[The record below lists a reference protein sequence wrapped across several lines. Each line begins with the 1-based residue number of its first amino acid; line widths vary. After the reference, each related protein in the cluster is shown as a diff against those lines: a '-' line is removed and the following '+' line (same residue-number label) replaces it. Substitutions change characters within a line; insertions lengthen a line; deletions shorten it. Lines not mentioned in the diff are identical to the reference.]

1 MQDVASTVYAGVDTH
16 KDKHVLCLLD
26 GLGRRTFVGEFPA
39 DADGYDAL
47 ARAIGDPG
55 TCPVVGV
62 EGTAS
67 FGAGLTD
74 RLQSLGFNVLEV
86 LRPKRDRR
94 RRGADKNDAVDA
106 ELAARHAAAGDGT
119 SVPKSRDGWVEA
131 VRPLVRARDIAVR
144 ITTETSNAAK
154 SLVNTA
160 PERIRARYS
169 GMGTK
174 DMMRALS
181 RKRAES
187 GDPVADALML
197 SLRAIA
203 RTWRE
208 QDLRAAELETQIVEL
223 VRRNAPALLEVEG
236 CGPLSVA
243 ELAIAAGDNP
253 DRMDSEAAFASLCG
267 ACPIEASS
275 GKTVRHRLNRG
286 GNRRANHALHV
297 IVLNRMKYDGR
308 TKAYVERR
316 TRDGKS
322 KREIMRCLKRYVARE
337 VYRALLHPSDA
348 RHQSGDV
355 LKAGRTAAGLTQREV
370 GAMLNVES
378 VRISEIERDV
388 RKHFETRDR
397 YAHLLKEL
405 AKDPES
411 SLDTQ

>member
-181 RKRAES
+181 RKREES

-223 VRRNAPALLEVEG
+223 GQGERARAPRGGGVWSPLGGRARDSRRRQPGAHGLRGGIRLPVRRVPHRGVQRKDGAPQAQPRREQEG
-236 CGPLSVA
+236 KPR
-243 ELAIAAGDNP
+243 AARDCAQQDEIRRQDEGLRREEDPRRQIEKGD
-253 DRMDSEAAFASLCG
+253 
-267 ACPIEASS
+267 
-275 GKTVRHRLNRG
+275 
-286 GNRRANHALHV
+286 HALPQA
-297 IVLNRMKYDGR
+297 LC
-308 TKAYVERR
+308 
-316 TRDGKS
+316 
-322 KREIMRCLKRYVARE
+322 REGGLPC
-337 VYRALLHPSDA
+337 P
-348 RHQSGDV
+348 
-355 LKAGRTAAGLTQREV
+355 AAP
-370 GAMLNVES
+370 
-378 VRISEIERDV
+378 I
-388 RKHFETRDR
+388 
-397 YAHLLKEL
+397 
-405 AKDPES
+405 
-411 SLDTQ
+411 

>member
-1 MQDVASTVYAGVDTH
+1 M
-16 KDKHVLCLLD
+16 
-26 GLGRRTFVGEFPA
+26 
-39 DADGYDAL
+39 
-47 ARAIGDPG
+47 
-55 TCPVVGV
+55 
-62 EGTAS
+62 
-67 FGAGLTD
+67 
-74 RLQSLGFNVLEV
+74 
-86 LRPKRDRR
+86 
-94 RRGADKNDAVDA
+94 
-106 ELAARHAAAGDGT
+106 
-119 SVPKSRDGWVEA
+119 
-131 VRPLVRARDIAVR
+131 
-144 ITTETSNAAK
+144 
-154 SLVNTA
+154 
-160 PERIRARYS
+160 
-169 GMGTK
+169 
-174 DMMRALS
+174 
-181 RKRAES
+181 
-187 GDPVADALML
+187 
-197 SLRAIA
+197 
-203 RTWRE
+203 
-208 QDLRAAELETQIVEL
+208 
-223 VRRNAPALLEVEG
+223 
-236 CGPLSVA
+236 
-243 ELAIAAGDNP
+243 
-253 DRMDSEAAFASLCG
+253 
-267 ACPIEASS
+267 
-275 GKTVRHRLNRG
+275 RHRLNRG